1 MKFGQV
7 KMAGRQFHFK
17 DALNVWGEHVCQLQR
32 EPDNPADSN
41 AIAVYLF
48 GKKVG
53 YVAAESS
60 KELAKWLDNDN
71 WKSRVSAKLE
81 VPRQLITAAGRV
93 VRSVSFDPKITIY
106 LDEPFS
112 PEKPPSNFFR
122 PTHSF
127 KIAYQHDAL
136 FTDRGTLVYYQQID
150 CFGIWDGTMRAHQWH
165 QLGDPYL
172 EVKKLAIYAGCV
184 YPIIMKAEIHGDLAL
199 GDEFTAKLMKCL
211 FRSELVR

>member
-53 YVAAESS
+53 YIAADSN
-60 KELAKWLDNDN
+60 KELAKRLDSGE
-71 WKSRVSAKLE
+71 WKNRVSAKLE
-81 VPRQLITAAGRV
+81 VPRQLITDVGRI

-106 LDEPFS
+106 LDELFA
-112 PEKPPSNFFR
+112 PERPPSNFFR

-127 KIAYQHDAL
+127 KIAYSHNGL
-136 FTDRGTLVYYQQID
+136 FTDHGTLVYYQQID
-150 CFGIWDGTMRAHQWH
+150 CFGIWDGTMRAQQWH
-165 QLGDPYL
+165 RLDDSFL
-172 EVKKLAIYAGCV
+172 EVEELAIYAGCV
-184 YPIIMKAEIHGDLAL
+184 YPIITKAEIHGDLAL

-211 FRSELVR
+211 SRSERMR